1 MVKIPKNMYQDCIKR
16 WNIIVGCLYSCNYC
30 YPSFRR
36 QMKRQKPTID
46 KNGKDRGCE
55 KCYRYLPHFH
65 EERLKQP
72 LPRTKGDGFIWI
84 CSSGDISFA
93 KSKWMEKI
101 LERVKELSNRT
112 FFFQTKNP
120 IVFNKYD
127 FPKNCL
133 LGITLETNRN
143 RGYSFISN
151 APLPSKRFKDFL
163 SVDFDRKVVTIE
175 PILQFDHDIFV
186 MNIKKLNPERVYI
199 GYNTKNTELPEP
211 SLFKTRYLCNEL
223 KQFTKVKLKHIKKEM
238 VSIDKWK

>member
-1 MVKIPKNMYQDCIKR
+1 MDKKKGNMYQDSVKQ
-16 WNIIVGCLYSCNYC
+16 WNVVAGCLYSCNYC

-72 LPRTKGDGFIWI
+72 LPRTKGDEFIWV

-93 KSKWMEKI
+93 KSEWMIKI

-120 IVFNKYD
+120 IVFNKYN

-143 RGYSFISN
+143 NGYNFISN

-163 SVDFDRKVVTIE
+163 NVDFDRKVVTIE

-199 GYNTKNTELPEP
+199 GYDTKKNNLLEP
-211 SLFKTRYLCNEL
+211 TVQETIKLYGEL
-223 KQFTKVKLKHIKKEM
+223 KRFTKVKLKYIKR
-238 VSIDKWK
+238 

>member
-1 MVKIPKNMYQDCIKR
+1 MDKKKGNMYQDSVKQ
-16 WNIIVGCLYSCNYC
+16 WNVVAGCLYSCNYC

-72 LPRTKGDGFIWI
+72 LPRTKGDEFIWV

-93 KSKWMEKI
+93 KSEWMIKI

-120 IVFNKYD
+120 IVFNKYN

-143 RGYSFISN
+143 NGYNFISN

-163 SVDFDRKVVTIE
+163 NVDFDRKVVTIE

-199 GYNTKNTELPEP
+199 GYDTKKNNLLEP
-211 SLFKTRYLCNEL
+211 TVQETIKLYGEL
-223 KQFTKVKLKHIKKEM
+223 KRFTKVKLKHMKKEM
-238 VSIDKWK
+238 VSIDK